1 MELKLTGKR
10 VLVTGAS
17 SGLGEH
23 FSEVLAKAGAAV
35 TLSARRLERVQEKAE
50 ALCRKGYQAEA
61 LQLDVTDNISVTM
74 AFSADP
80 YDVVVNNAGIS
91 GSGRTTDMKFD
102 EFESV
107 L

>member
-35 TLSARRLERVQEKAE
+35 TLSARRLERVQEKA
-50 ALCRKGYQAEA
+50 
-61 LQLDVTDNISVTM
+61 
-74 AFSADP
+74 
-80 YDVVVNNAGIS
+80 
-91 GSGRTTDMKFD
+91 
-102 EFESV
+102 
-107 L
+107 